1 MFIFKSNNR
10 DVKNIHTMFKDG
22 SLIIDSTYQR
32 RSVWGERDRIR
43 LVETVLLNLVI
54 PELFFWKEYT
64 DPQTGKSITHIVD
77 GQQRINAIID
87 FIDGKF
93 KLNKS
98 NLLEKE
104 AKEKW
109 GNKTFSQLPPE
120 DKTTIWN
127 YQFMIIEIDPSASR
141 NDIVRMFRRLNLT
154 DYSLNDQER
163 RNSMHGEFAVLARE
177 LSENKFWERH
187 KLFNATDIK
196 RMKDIEFCATLI
208 LLYRNG
214 IIDQTDQR
222 ALNQAYEEL
231 QENYVSAEQDKEMII
246 KAISIADKFIEADTK
261 KFLRRKAQLYTLFSL
276 VFYSIR
282 EERPLNEDH
291 LLRFKAFISLYEKF
305 SNEFE
310 LPDGSSD
317 NEKFLFDLLKKYKLA
332 SSEGL
337 NKHTNRMIR
346 FIVMKSLVYELS
358 QEQIDAQET
367 LREKL
372 IADMPLTTDSK
383 NEDEENEDD
392 DDDYVE
398 REDIGVDF

>member
-1 MFIFKSNNR
+1 MFTFKSNNR
-10 DVKNIHTMFKDG
+10 DVKNLHTMFNEG

-54 PELFFWKEYT
+54 PELFFWKAST
-64 DPQTGKSITHIVD
+64 DPETGKSITHIVD

-93 KLNKS
+93 RLKEAH
-98 NLLEKE
+98 LLEQE

-109 GNKTFSQLPPE
+109 ANKAFSQLAPE
-120 DKTTIWN
+120 EKKTIWN
-127 YQFMIIEIDPSASR
+127 YQFMIIEIDPAASR
-141 NDIVRMFRRLNLT
+141 DDIVRMFRRLNLT
-154 DYSLNDQER
+154 DYNLNDQER

-177 LSENKFWERH
+177 LSENEFWEKHR
-187 KLFNATDIK
+187 LFNTTNIK
-196 RMKDIEFCATLI
+196 RMKDVEFCATII

-214 IIDQTDQR
+214 IIDQTDQK

-231 QENYVSAEQDKEMII
+231 KENYASAEKDKEMII
-246 KAISIADKFIEADTK
+246 SAINIADNFIEDDTK
-261 KFLRRKAQLYTLFSL
+261 KFLQRKAQLYTLFSL

-282 EERPLNEDH
+282 EERSLDENH
-291 LLRFKAFISLYEKF
+291 LLRFKSFISLYEKF

-310 LPDGSSD
+310 LPDGSTQ

-346 FIVMKSLVYELS
+346 FTVLKSFLYEIS
-358 QEQIDAQET
+358 PEQIDAQET

-372 IADMPLTTDSK
+372 IAVEAAVIAE
-383 NEDEENEDD
+383 EDPDD
-392 DDDYVE
+392 E
-398 REDIGVDF
+398 